1 MPLLVWKLVSGSK
14 SLAIICFHALLNQPL
29 AVSKEILV
37 RESKFVS
44 LKVKKLLGGQ
54 GKVAKLYA
62 RPVEAR
68 EPNMAR

>member
-1 MPLLVWKLVSGSK
+1 M
-14 SLAIICFHALLNQPL
+14 AIIGFHALLNQPL
-29 AVSKEILV
+29 PVSKEILV

-54 GKVAKLYA
+54 CKVAKLYA

-68 EPNMAR
+68 EPDMAR

>member
-1 MPLLVWKLVSGSK
+1 V
-14 SLAIICFHALLNQPL
+14 N
-29 AVSKEILV
+29 KEILV

-68 EPNMAR
+68 EPDMAR